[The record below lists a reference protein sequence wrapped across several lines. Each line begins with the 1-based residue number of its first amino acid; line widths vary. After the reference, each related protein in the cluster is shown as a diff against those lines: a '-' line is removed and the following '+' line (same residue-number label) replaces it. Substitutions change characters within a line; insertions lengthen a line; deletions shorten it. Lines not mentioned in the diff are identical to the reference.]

1 MILWA
6 GLFGH
11 LIDDWGSVSNW
22 ECDARFSFCLNASAA
37 QISLLP
43 GPFPMQLL
51 ATSVHYVRI
60 QFRSGKLPLHCSQV
74 FWGFYVFHGHA
85 NCQFLPAPQWFLT
98 LLPPNRFDIGDFW
111 LQRCG
116 RGLHPVYRKERG
128 MLGYGK
134 IVMIVQVN
142 FEMKSIIRIF

>member
-1 MILWA
+1 MIPWA

-43 GPFPMQLL
+43 GPFPMQLS

-74 FWGFYVFHGHA
+74 FWVSTFSMAMPTVSF
-85 NCQFLPAPQWFLT
+85 CQHPSDSLLYCPLT
-98 LLPPNRFDIGDFW
+98 TLISEISGCNDAAE
-111 LQRCG
+111 
-116 RGLHPVYRKERG
+116 VYT
-128 MLGYGK
+128 L
-134 IVMIVQVN
+134 
-142 FEMKSIIRIF
+142 SIKRNGVCSAMVK